1 LRLQNKNHKTMNE
14 TILQQLNFHQQS
26 MTRRAMRLVIISS
39 VLIHIML
46 NAFAYVNNDPIL
58 KIEMPILS
66 GVTIVA
72 VLISMRL
79 FRHD

>member
-1 LRLQNKNHKTMNE
+1 MNE
-14 TILQQLNFHQQS
+14 TTLQQLTISQQS
-26 MTRRAMRLVIISS
+26 MTRKAMRLVIISS
-39 VLIHIML
+39 ILIHIML
-46 NAFAYVNNDPIL
+46 NVFAYINNDPIL

-72 VLISMRL
+72 VLLGMRM